1 MSIDLEKIDLIRNRT
16 GVSYREAKKA
26 LDETGGDVIEALI
39 KLEETDR
46 SFIGTMEQQEFTEK
60 VQGRAQDIMEQ
71 IKSVLQRGQDTR
83 IKVKQGERT
92 VFEMPATM
100 GALGV
105 LAALAS
111 SELAI
116 LGALGTATAMAKN
129 YSLEIEHRPKKEV
142 DQPKQ
147 ADPNDAFLYK
157 NPPMQ

>member
-1 MSIDLEKIDLIRNRT
+1 MSIELEKIDLIRNRT

-26 LDETGGDVIEALI
+26 LDEAGGDVIEALI
-39 KLEETDR
+39 TLEETDR
-46 SFIGTMEQQEFTEK
+46 SFTGAMEPEEFTEK
-60 VQGRAQDIMEQ
+60 VQGRTQDIIEQ
-71 IKSVLQRGQDTR
+71 IKSVLQRGQYTR
-83 IKVKQGERT
+83 IKVKQGDRI

-105 LAALAS
+105 LAVLAS

-129 YSLEIEHRPKKEV
+129 YTLEIEHRYNKGTEEHG
-142 DQPKQ
+142 Q
-147 ADPNDAFLYK
+147 AAPNDTFTIK